1 MSSITNKEIIT
12 RYPAAS
18 VTANVWQSYFIYVF
32 PPRTLL
38 LRAESEI
45 LMYKKKSVKKVLLQR
60 GSALLLVACT
70 FSL

>member
-45 LMYKKKSVKKVLLQR
+45 LMYKKKK
-60 GSALLLVACT
+60 C
-70 FSL
+70 